1 MKHEKVQQMTVTAV
15 MLALATV
22 LSLVKVFE
30 LPQGGSITAASMAP
44 IIIISLLYRTKWSL
58 FASVIYAGLQMLTGF
73 YPPPTQDFISF
84 FAVIML
90 DYVLAFGVLGFA
102 GLIAKPFKYKPI
114 GAVVGTVVVLAA
126 RLLCHFLSGILVWS
140 SYAPEGQ
147 PVWAY
152 SLGYNGSFMLGEA
165 IITSVVIF
173 LLVQFL
179 PVFKN
184 KPIAK

>member
-22 LSLVKVFE
+22 LSLIKVFE
-30 LPQGGSITAASMAP
+30 LPQGGSITAASMTP
-44 IIIISLLYRTKWSL
+44 IIVISMLYKTKWSL

-73 YPPPTQDFISF
+73 YPPPTQDFLSF
-84 FAVIML
+84 LAVIML

-102 GLIAKPFKYKPI
+102 GLIAKPFKYKPL
-114 GAVVGTVVVLAA
+114 GAVVATLVVLAA

-152 SLGYNGSFMLGEA
+152 SLGYNGAYILGEA
-165 IITSVVIF
+165 IITSVAIF
-173 LLVQFL
+173 LLMQVL
-179 PVFKN
+179 PVFK
-184 KPIAK
+184 KQPAVK